1 MEGGIDMSE
10 YKIITISRQFGSG
23 GHEIGEKL
31 ADRLG
36 IPFYDNQ
43 LVSMAAEQLG
53 YTEESVGR
61 ADESALHSFITSYGA
76 APMSYASFIN
86 TASYMPSLDMKVYQK
101 QTEIILSLAEM
112 GPCVI
117 VGRCADYIL
126 RDKYDCINVF
136 ICADKADR
144 IRRIA
149 ERYDLTEKKA
159 ADRIR
164 KTDRERKFYY
174 ETYTGLDWGSI
185 YSHQALLNAS
195 LLGMDKIVDLLE
207 MAYRA

>member
-1 MEGGIDMSE
+1 MSE

-36 IPFYDNQ
+36 IPLYDNQ
-43 LVSMAAEQLG
+43 LVSMAAEELG

-61 ADESALHSFITSYGA
+61 ADESALNSFITAYSSV
-76 APMSYASFIN
+76 PVSYASFIN

-101 QTEIILSLAEM
+101 QSEIIFALAEK

-126 RDKYDCINVF
+126 SDKVDCINVF
-136 ICADKADR
+136 ICAEKADR
-144 IRRIA
+144 IKRIA
-149 ERYDLTEKKA
+149 ERYNLTEKKA

-174 ETYTGLDWGSI
+174 ETYTGLEWGSI

-195 LLGMDKIVDLLE
+195 LLGIDKIVDLLE
-207 MAYRA
+207 LAYRA

>member
-1 MEGGIDMSE
+1 MSE

-31 ADRLG
+31 SERLG
-36 IPFYDNQ
+36 IPLYDNQ
-43 LVSMAAEQLG
+43 LVTMAAEKLG

-61 ADESALHSFITSYGA
+61 ADESALNAFITSYSK
-76 APMSYASFIN
+76 APISYASFIN

-101 QTEIILSLAEM
+101 QTEIILSLAEK
-112 GPCVI
+112 GSCVI

-136 ICADKADR
+136 ICAEKADR
-144 IRRIA
+144 IKRIA
-149 ERYDLTEKKA
+149 KRYDLTEKKA
-159 ADRIR
+159 WDRIR
-164 KTDRERKFYY
+164 KTDRDRKFYY
-174 ETYTGLDWGSI
+174 ETYTGLEWGSI

-195 LLGMDKIVDLLE
+195 LLGIDKIVDLLE
-207 MAYRA
+207 LVYRA

>member
-1 MEGGIDMSE
+1 
-10 YKIITISRQFGSG
+10 
-23 GHEIGEKL
+23 
-31 ADRLG
+31 
-36 IPFYDNQ
+36 
-43 LVSMAAEQLG
+43 MAAEKLG

-61 ADESALHSFITSYGA
+61 ADESALNAFISSYSA
-76 APMSYASFIN
+76 SSMRYASFIN

-101 QTEIILSLAEM
+101 QTEIILSLAEK

-136 ICADKADR
+136 ICAEKADR
-144 IRRIA
+144 VKRIA
-149 ERYDLTEKKA
+149 ERYDLTERKA
-159 ADRIR
+159 SDRIR

-174 ETYTGLDWGSI
+174 ETYTGLEWGSV

-195 LLGMDKIVDLLE
+195 LLGIDKIVDLLE
-207 MAYRA
+207 LVYRA

>member
-1 MEGGIDMSE
+1 MSE
-10 YKIITISRQFGSG
+10 HKIITISRQFGSG

-36 IPFYDNQ
+36 IPLYDNQ
-43 LVSMAAEQLG
+43 LVSMAAEELG

-61 ADESALHSFITSYGA
+61 ADESALNSFITAYGTS
-76 APMSYASFIN
+76 PTGYASFIN
-86 TASYMPSLDMKVYQK
+86 TTSYMPSLDMKVYQK
-101 QTEIILSLAEM
+101 QTEIILTLAEK

-126 RDKYDCINVF
+126 RDKVDCINVF
-136 ICADKADR
+136 ICAEKQDR
-144 IRRIA
+144 IKRIA
-149 ERYDLTEKKA
+149 ERYNLTERKA

-174 ETYTGLDWGSI
+174 ETYTGLEWGSI

-195 LLGMDKIVDLLE
+195 LLGIDRIVDLLE
-207 MAYRA
+207 LVYRG

>member
-1 MEGGIDMSE
+1 MSE

-31 ADRLG
+31 AARLG
-36 IPFYDNQ
+36 IPLYDNQ
-43 LVSMAAEQLG
+43 LVSMAAEKLG
-53 YTEESVGR
+53 YTEESVGK
-61 ADESALHSFITSYGA
+61 ADESALHSFITSYGT

-101 QTEIILSLAEM
+101 QTEIILTLAGE

-126 RDKYDCINVF
+126 RDKVDCINVF
-136 ICADKADR
+136 ICAEKGDR

-149 ERYDLTEKKA
+149 ERYGLTEKKA

-174 ETYTGLDWGSI
+174 ETYTGLEWGSI

-195 LLGMDKIVDLLE
+195 LLGIDKIVDLLE
-207 MAYRA
+207 LVYRA

>member
-1 MEGGIDMSE
+1 MSE

-36 IPFYDNQ
+36 IPLYDNQ
-43 LVSMAAEQLG
+43 LVCMAAEELG

-61 ADESALHSFITSYGA
+61 ADESALNSFITAYSSV
-76 APMSYASFIN
+76 PVSYASFIN

-101 QTEIILSLAEM
+101 QSEIIFALAEK

-126 RDKYDCINVF
+126 RDKVDCINVF
-136 ICADKADR
+136 ICAEKADR
-144 IRRIA
+144 IKRIA
-149 ERYDLTEKKA
+149 ERYNLTEKKA

-174 ETYTGLDWGSI
+174 ETYTGLEWGSI

-195 LLGMDKIVDLLE
+195 LLGIDKIVDLLE
-207 MAYRA
+207 LAYRA

>member
-1 MEGGIDMSE
+1 MSE

-101 QTEIILSLAEM
+101 QTEIILTLAET

-126 RDKYDCINVF
+126 REKVDCINVF
-136 ICADKADR
+136 ICAEKKDR
-144 IRRIA
+144 IKRIA
-149 ERYDLTEKKA
+149 ERYNLTEKKA

-174 ETYTGLDWGSI
+174 ETYTGLEWGSI

-195 LLGMDKIVDLLE
+195 LLGIDKIVDLLE
-207 MAYRA
+207 LVYRT

>member
-1 MEGGIDMSE
+1 MSE

-31 ADRLG
+31 AERLG
-36 IPFYDNQ
+36 IPLYDNQ
-43 LVSMAAEQLG
+43 LVTMAAEKLG

-61 ADESALHSFITSYGA
+61 ADESALNAFITSYSK
-76 APMSYASFIN
+76 APISYASFIN

-101 QTEIILSLAEM
+101 QTEIILSLAEK

-126 RDKYDCINVF
+126 WNKYDCINVF
-136 ICADKADR
+136 ICAEKADR
-144 IRRIA
+144 IKRIA
-149 ERYDLTEKKA
+149 KRCGLTEKKA
-159 ADRIR
+159 WDRIR

-174 ETYTGLDWGSI
+174 ETYTGLEWGSI

-195 LLGMDKIVDLLE
+195 LLGIDKIVDLLE
-207 MAYRA
+207 LVYRA

>member
-1 MEGGIDMSE
+1 MSE

-101 QTEIILSLAEM
+101 QTEIILSLAAM

-126 RDKYDCINVF
+126 RDKYDCINIF

-149 ERYDLTEKKA
+149 ERYGLTEKKA